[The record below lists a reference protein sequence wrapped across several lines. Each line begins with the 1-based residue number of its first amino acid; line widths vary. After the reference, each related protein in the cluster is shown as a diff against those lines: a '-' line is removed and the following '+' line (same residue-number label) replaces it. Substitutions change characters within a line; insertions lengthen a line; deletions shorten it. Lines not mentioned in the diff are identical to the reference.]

1 MKLKILIFV
10 VAYNAEKTIVNLLQ
24 RIPKSLAKN
33 YNVSILIID
42 DCSHDLT
49 QKTAIQCTNNFWCPV
64 TVLKNITNQ
73 GYGGNQKL
81 GYHYAIKHKFN
92 TVVLLHGDAQYAPEC
107 IPMLVKPFSKKLPP
121 DAVFGSRMLIG
132 KNALSGGMPL
142 YKFIGNKIL
151 TKIQNKLLNSH
162 LSEFHSGFRVY
173 SVDTLKK
180 LPIHLNT
187 NDFHFDTEIIVQL
200 FSSNS
205 EVVELPIPTYYGDEK
220 CHVNGMKYAWDV
232 IKSSIKARVIKM
244 GIFYDPKFSFDNT
257 HYSQKIN
264 KFSFI
269 SADSLAY
276 NKIKKGSN
284 VLMLSK
290 KNTPLKKYLESE
302 KKCIVYDLDPMTNQS
317 IFYNKKIKW
326 GDLDYILLLEVI
338 NKKNNLDVFL
348 QSLRK
353 KINAY
358 PKIEII
364 ISAGN
369 ICFFITRIMILLG
382 QFNSGRRGILDIEH
396 RNYFSALS
404 LVKFL
409 DYQGFTVLEKNY
421 LPGPYPLA
429 IGLNCFSKFLL
440 NSNNLLAK
448 IMPNLFSY
456 QVLFI
461 IKAKP
466 QISWLIKHGTKKK

>member
-1 MKLKILIFV
+1 
-10 VAYNAEKTIVNLLQ
+10 
-24 RIPKSLAKN
+24 
-33 YNVSILIID
+33 
-42 DCSHDLT
+42 
-49 QKTAIQCTNNFWCPV
+49 
-64 TVLKNITNQ
+64 
-73 GYGGNQKL
+73 
-81 GYHYAIKHKFN
+81 
-92 TVVLLHGDAQYAPEC
+92 
-107 IPMLVKPFSKKLPP
+107 
-121 DAVFGSRMLIG
+121 
-132 KNALSGGMPL
+132 
-142 YKFIGNKIL
+142 
-151 TKIQNKLLNSH
+151 
-162 LSEFHSGFRVY
+162 
-173 SVDTLKK
+173 
-180 LPIHLNT
+180 
-187 NDFHFDTEIIVQL
+187 
-200 FSSNS
+200 
-205 EVVELPIPTYYGDEK
+205 
-220 CHVNGMKYAWDV
+220 
-232 IKSSIKARVIKM
+232 
-244 GIFYDPKFSFDNT
+244 
-257 HYSQKIN
+257 
-264 KFSFI
+264 
-269 SADSLAY
+269 
-276 NKIKKGSN
+276 
-284 VLMLSK
+284 MLSK

-448 IMPNLFSY
+448 IMPNLFAY

>member
-1 MKLKILIFV
+1 
-10 VAYNAEKTIVNLLQ
+10 
-24 RIPKSLAKN
+24 
-33 YNVSILIID
+33 
-42 DCSHDLT
+42 
-49 QKTAIQCTNNFWCPV
+49 
-64 TVLKNITNQ
+64 
-73 GYGGNQKL
+73 
-81 GYHYAIKHKFN
+81 
-92 TVVLLHGDAQYAPEC
+92 
-107 IPMLVKPFSKKLPP
+107 
-121 DAVFGSRMLIG
+121 
-132 KNALSGGMPL
+132 
-142 YKFIGNKIL
+142 
-151 TKIQNKLLNSH
+151 
-162 LSEFHSGFRVY
+162 
-173 SVDTLKK
+173 
-180 LPIHLNT
+180 
-187 NDFHFDTEIIVQL
+187 
-200 FSSNS
+200 
-205 EVVELPIPTYYGDEK
+205 
-220 CHVNGMKYAWDV
+220 
-232 IKSSIKARVIKM
+232 
-244 GIFYDPKFSFDNT
+244 
-257 HYSQKIN
+257 
-264 KFSFI
+264 
-269 SADSLAY
+269 
-276 NKIKKGSN
+276 
-284 VLMLSK
+284 
-290 KNTPLKKYLESE
+290 
-302 KKCIVYDLDPMTNQS
+302 MTNQS

-396 RNYFSALS
+396 RNYFSSLS